1 MKLNFSAMAEEVKL
15 ISDAETEIFLQEL
28 INPFRQLAQ
37 LKEAKIYLVQD
48 EAINAFVDKNHNI
61 FINTGLLM
69 KFNKIEVLLG
79 VLAHEIGHVVG
90 KHALKT
96 EIYQQDKNKAFF
108 GYGMALGAILAKSP
122 DSATA
127 IALATNEGI
136 YKMQLKY
143 SRQQEDSADLIAI
156 EFLEAL
162 NYPVSGLKEIFQF
175 FLQQSLQ
182 ENLDRQQKIEL
193 EYSQTH
199 PLSEKRLTRIQQ
211 YQQKNAINW
220 QKIAQFNERLL
231 LIQAKLDGFLLPTD
245 LVLKKYLDDNKTNHQ
260 IARAVAYFR
269 LNQYQKSFQILDKAI
284 KNNQS
289 NGFLFE
295 LKAELL
301 QKSRHIDLAMQNYQ
315 KAILL
320 LDIKQSAMAR
330 LMLAEI
336 VINQEN
342 IQPKLLD
349 FVEQKLMEAKF
360 YLDDKPLFFKQI
372 ATIFHLKK
380 QYSYAN
386 FYLGKYYFLLQNE
399 KKAKELWQ
407 EALKTEPPLD
417 TQTKFIITDYGV
429 L

>member
-1 MKLNFSAMAEEVKL
+1 MAEEIKL

-245 LVLKKYLDDNKTNHQ
+245 LVLKKYFNDNKTNHQ

-284 KNNQS
+284 KNNQN

-301 QKSRHIDLAMQNYQ
+301 QKSHHIDLAMQN
-315 KAILL
+315 
-320 LDIKQSAMAR
+320 
-330 LMLAEI
+330 
-336 VINQEN
+336 
-342 IQPKLLD
+342 
-349 FVEQKLMEAKF
+349 
-360 YLDDKPLFFKQI
+360 
-372 ATIFHLKK
+372 
-380 QYSYAN
+380 
-386 FYLGKYYFLLQNE
+386 
-399 KKAKELWQ
+399 
-407 EALKTEPPLD
+407 
-417 TQTKFIITDYGV
+417 
-429 L
+429 